1 MGHGEAHRCVLAG
14 GTCYHFKLYGMEVR
28 NVLGEWVIVKYT
40 AVYGWKS
47 HSDAGRSFQVHAL
60 S

>member
-1 MGHGEAHRCVLAG
+1 MGHCEVHG
-14 GTCYHFKLYGMEVR
+14 CYHFKLYGMEVR